1 MYIIN
6 SRGRAKFNM
15 HCTQLGQKT
24 LKIRLKFLLFQL
36 EYCPLNVKLQTGIH
50 ECDSGSVVMAAMETY
65 Y

>member
-24 LKIRLKFLLFQL
+24 LKIRLIFVISIRILPFKL
-36 EYCPLNVKLQTGIH
+36 KLQTGIH
-50 ECDSGSVVMAAMETY
+50 ECDSGSVEMAAMETCY
-65 Y
+65 